1 MNFSFMKRIIR
12 VMKSFRKFVALLLL
26 LWTPLFF
33 SAAAYAAT
41 QMELANVASQETVEA
56 SHSCHQM
63 HDEGGNT
70 HQDEKHN
77 TGDSN
82 CQHCG
87 FCVSFVT
94 PLIEVTTNVIPQIPA
109 FAFHAMWVSS
119 THNITPDHRPPIDA

>member
-1 MNFSFMKRIIR
+1 
-12 VMKSFRKFVALLLL
+12 MKSFRKFVALLLL

-33 SAAAYAAT
+33 SGAAYAAT
-41 QMELANVASQETVEA
+41 QMELANAASYETAKA
-56 SHSCHQM
+56 SHSCHDM
-63 HDEGGNT
+63 HNENGIT
-70 HQDEKHN
+70 HQDMKYN

-87 FCVSFVT
+87 FCVSFVA
-94 PLIEVTTNVIPQIPA
+94 PLNEVTTNVIPQIPA

>member
-1 MNFSFMKRIIR
+1 MKRI
-12 VMKSFRKFVALLLL
+12 VSYMKSIRNFVALLLL

-41 QMELANVASQETVEA
+41 QMEFANATSHDTVEA
-56 SHSCHQM
+56 SHSCHDM
-63 HDEGGNT
+63 HDESGLS
-70 HQDEKHN
+70 HQKMKHN

>member
-1 MNFSFMKRIIR
+1 MNFSFMKRIIGY
-12 VMKSFRKFVALLLL
+12 MKSIRKFVALLLL

-41 QMELANVASQETVEA
+41 QMEFANATSHETVEA
-56 SHSCHQM
+56 SHSCHDT
-63 HDEGGNT
+63 HDESGLS
-70 HQDEKHN
+70 HQKMKHN
-77 TGDSN
+77 TGDSH

-94 PLIEVTTNVIPQIPA
+94 PLIEVTTTVISQMPTLA
-109 FAFHAMWVSS
+109 FNAMWVSS

>member
-1 MNFSFMKRIIR
+1 MNFHLIKRIIR
-12 VMKSFRKFVALLLL
+12 NMKSFRKFVALLLL

-33 SAAAYAAT
+33 SGAAYAAT
-41 QMELANVASQETVEA
+41 QMELANAASHENVET

-63 HDEGGNT
+63 HEESGIS
-70 HQDEKHN
+70 HQDMKPN

-87 FCVSFVT
+87 FCVSFVA
-94 PLIEVTTNVIPQIPA
+94 PLNEVTTNVIPQIPA

>member
-1 MNFSFMKRIIR
+1 
-12 VMKSFRKFVALLLL
+12 MKSFRKFVALLLL

-63 HDEGGNT
+63 HDESGNT
-70 HQDEKHN
+70 HHDVKHN
-77 TGDSN
+77 NGDSN
-82 CQHCG
+82 CQHCA
-87 FCVSFVT
+87 FCVGFVT
-94 PLIEVTTNVIPQIPA
+94 PLNEVTTNVIPQTPTLT
-109 FAFHAMWVSS
+109 FQAMWVST